1 MTTAGASLRQVDDHT
16 DDDLLAEA
24 PLVLLHFTAEWCG
37 PCNGAMEPVLRDL
50 AETYDDL
57 VVAVIDAET
66 DRAAI
71 DAFEV
76 DSLLA
81 TVLLEEGIEV
91 RRFRGKTP
99 YRTFER
105 AIEAYR

>member
-1 MTTAGASLRQVDDHT
+1 MTTAGASLRQVDD
-16 DDDLLAEA
+16 DLLDEA
-24 PLVLLHFTAEWCG
+24 SLVLLHFAADWCG
-37 PCNGAMEPVLRDL
+37 PCNGATKPILRDL
-50 AETYDDL
+50 TETYDYL

-76 DSLLA
+76 DSLLT
-81 TVLLEEGIEV
+81 TVLLEEGTEV